1 MAIAPRLKIEGLNA
15 LRVFAFLGVFSEH
28 ALPSADAGNGGM
40 FYRGVELLSSFGSMR
55 IDLFFVLS
63 SFLLTYLALK
73 EKKATNGFS
82 VKNFLIRRAL
92 RIFPLYY
99 LVIAVCFIFLPLVSK
114 VTGLRI
120 SLPDTPLYFIFF
132 VNNYDMQDFIFALK
146 AFWSLAIEEQFYWSW
161 ALLLKLTGKRLTAVA
176 VFFLASYCILF
187 YLLPVFDIEAPV
199 NPFMFLA
206 NFSIGSLCAIY
217 FFQHKKPLHI
227 GILLVCAAASFM
239 AWYYFTHYTCINAKL
254 PLSIHLAFV
263 MLITIK
269 ICSIPQVSRTKVYRF
284 FDNLGKYTYGLYVY
298 GGFVITIV
306 PMVLSHTGF
315 ASSFYLVFLLEFLLT
330 LGIAMASYHLYE
342 KRFLVYSNK
351 FRGY

>member
-28 ALPSADAGNGGM
+28 ALPAANGNDGI
-40 FYRGVELLSSFGSMR
+40 FYRAVELLSSFGSMR

-82 VKNFLIRRAL
+82 IKNFLIRRAL
-92 RIFPLYY
+92 RILPLYY
-99 LVIAVCFIFLPLVSK
+99 LVIAVCFIFFPLVSK
-114 VTGLRI
+114 ITGLRI
-120 SLPDTPLYFIFF
+120 TLPDTPLYFIFF
-132 VNNYDMQDFIFALK
+132 LNNYDMQDFIFALK

-161 ALLLKLTGKRLTAVA
+161 ALMLKLTGKRVTVVA
-176 VFFLASYCILF
+176 VFLLVTYCILF
-187 YLLPVFDIEAPV
+187 YLLPVFNVQAPV

-217 FFQHKKPLHI
+217 FFNTKKSLHI
-227 GILLVCAAASFM
+227 GILMVCAVGSFI
-239 AWYYFTHYTCINAKL
+239 AWHYLSNYTRINAKL

-263 MLITIK
+263 ILITIK
-269 ICSIPQVSRTKVYRF
+269 ICSIPQVSQTRVYRI

-306 PMVLSHTGF
+306 PMALSRAGL
-315 ASSFYLVFLLEFLLT
+315 ASSFYLVFLLEFFLT
-330 LGIAMASYHLYE
+330 LAIAIASYQWYE
-342 KRFLVYSNK
+342 KRFLVYSNR

>member
-28 ALPSADAGNGGM
+28 ALPAATSRDGL
-40 FYRGVELLSSFGSMR
+40 FYRGVEILSSFGSMR
-55 IDLFFVLS
+55 VDLFFVLS

-73 EKKATNGFS
+73 EKKATNRFS

-99 LVIAVCFIFLPLVSK
+99 LVIAVCFIFLPLISK
-114 VTGLRI
+114 ITGLRI

-132 VNNYDMQDFIFALK
+132 LNNYDLQDFIFALK
-146 AFWSLAIEEQFYWSW
+146 AFWSLAIEEQFYWLW
-161 ALLLKLTGKRLTAVA
+161 AVMLTLTGKRFTAVA
-176 VFFLASYCILF
+176 LFLLATYCVLF
-187 YLLPVFDIEAPV
+187 YLLPVFNIQAPV

-217 FFQHKKPLHI
+217 FFNHKKPVHA
-227 GILLVCAAASFM
+227 GLLAAVAVASFIV
-239 AWYYFTHYTCINAKL
+239 WYYLSNYTRINAKL
-254 PLSIHLAFV
+254 PLSLHLACV
-263 MLITIK
+263 ILITIK
-269 ICSIPQVSRTKVYRF
+269 ICSLPQVSKKRF
-284 FDNLGKYTYGLYVY
+284 YQMLDDLGKYTYGLYVY

-306 PMVLSHTGF
+306 PMALHHTAPG
-315 ASSFYLVFLLEFLLT
+315 ASFYLVFLSEFLLT
-330 LGIAMASYHLYE
+330 LAIAMASYHLYE